1 MTSWSSKPPT
11 AFSNITFSALVNAL
25 TTVKTLQFDWL
36 QKLGSA
42 PVVHRGSHLSQ
53 PVALWL
59 MQAQYSAPHFLGRL
73 NNLS

>member
-1 MTSWSSKPPT
+1 
-11 AFSNITFSALVNAL
+11 VNAL